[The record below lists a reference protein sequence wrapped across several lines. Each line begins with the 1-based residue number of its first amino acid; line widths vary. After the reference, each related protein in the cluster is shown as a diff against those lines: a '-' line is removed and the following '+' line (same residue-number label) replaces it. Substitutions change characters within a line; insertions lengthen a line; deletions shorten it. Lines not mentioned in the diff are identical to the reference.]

1 MDLTG
6 FRTAMFSANAL
17 WVVWGIMLV
26 VWIVMSAILMYHWNS
41 YSAADTKVRRMKII
55 YFIGALLLF
64 ASATTFIFS
73 L

>member
-1 MDLTG
+1 MDLSVI
-6 FRTAMFSANAL
+6 RSSAFSPTAL
-17 WVVWGIMLV
+17 WIIWGLMFV

-41 YSAADTKVRRMKII
+41 YSTEDPKVRKMKVI
-55 YFIGALLLF
+55 YFVGALLLF